1 MILKTAKG
9 RRRGRDRG
17 NWGEE
22 GVPPVFLKNS
32 KSGEERKGQREL
44 GRGEERREFPQC
56 SCGLQRCK
64 FGVK

>member
-32 KSGEERKGQREL
+32 KRGEERKGQREL
-44 GRGEERREFPQC
+44 GRGESSPSVPVACRDANL
-56 SCGLQRCK
+56 G
-64 FGVK
+64 